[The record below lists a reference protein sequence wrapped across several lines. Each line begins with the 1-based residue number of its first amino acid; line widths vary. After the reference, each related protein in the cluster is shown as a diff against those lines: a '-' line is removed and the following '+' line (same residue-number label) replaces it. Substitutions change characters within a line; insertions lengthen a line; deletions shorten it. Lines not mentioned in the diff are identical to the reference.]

1 MRRRVVAVVMVTVTV
16 VNAEMV
22 MMFTSEYVA
31 TNI

>member
-16 VNAEMV
+16 VNAVMV

>member
-16 VNAEMV
+16 VNVVMV